1 MSYFVLRSATA
12 SDAVNCHRVESA
24 SWVGDGLATLDD
36 FEQWIRLN
44 PNNFIICEM
53 NDEFAGFVHF
63 GHSNDDFIS
72 EEGFKV
78 QCGQVTTAPYAHIRS
93 VAVDTV
99 SHDHCSMG
107 MLIGCLEE
115 HFQKLNKK
123 GIHLRCRDAYVDRFR
138 AEGFRYIQAMASD
151 DISTWHEMGLHLSW

>member
-24 SWVGDGLATLDD
+24 SWVGDGLATLDE

-99 SHDHCSMG
+99 SHDHRSISDADRLHRG
-107 MLIGCLEE
+107 TFSKAE
-115 HFQKLNKK
+115 QKGHPFALQ
-123 GIHLRCRDAYVDRFR
+123 R
-138 AEGFRYIQAMASD
+138 
-151 DISTWHEMGLHLSW
+151 